1 MATKY
6 IAHLEIVRNY
16 RTGRFIWED
25 KEFDNKWDAEKCCD
39 EHRKRRLLGAYVVE
53 KKEEKKDE
61 PKQVQLSKQIQEHTE
76 HTIDK
81 YCDRFFARGGRLF

>member
-6 IAHLEIVRNY
+6 IAHLEIVRSHIS
-16 RTGRFIWED
+16 GKFIWD
-25 KEFDNKWDAEKCCD
+25 KEEFDNKWDAEKRCE
-39 EHRKRRLLGAYVVE
+39 EHRRRRFLGAYVV
-53 KKEEKKDE
+53 EKKDE

>member
-53 KKEEKKDE
+53 KKEEKKE
-61 PKQVQLSKQIQEHTE
+61 PQLAQHVQDHIEHTV
-76 HTIDK
+76 DK
-81 YCDRFFARGGRLF
+81 YCDRFFSGRAGRLF

>member
-53 KKEEKKDE
+53 KKEEKKE
-61 PKQVQLSKQIQEHTE
+61 PQLAQHVQDHIEHTV
-76 HTIDK
+76 DK
-81 YCDRFFARGGRLF
+81 YCDRFFSRGAGRLF

>member
-6 IAHLEIVRNY
+6 IAHLEIVRSHI
-16 RTGRFIWED
+16 RGKFIWDEE
-25 KEFDNKWDAEKCCD
+25 EFDNKWDAEKRCE
-39 EHRKRRLLGAYVVE
+39 EHRKRRLLGAWV
-53 KKEEKKDE
+53 EEKKDE

>member
-16 RTGRFIWED
+16 RTGRFVWED

-39 EHRKRRLLGAYVVE
+39 EHRKRRLLGAYVV
-53 KKEEKKDE
+53 EKKDE